1 MCNSHV
7 RNMIRKIKKTRL
19 QLFHYDVN
27 KSPSMMSR
35 SVLLEIVKERPPL
48 LSTVV
53 LTLGIEYPDK
63 SCTKVVNMD
72 ECIHNFDIV
81 ICSNDLKVAVDF
93 FIFCC
98 VQSNKILYIHNHNL
112 QYIPDK
118 DIFVIGVA
126 HWPSFLKVN
135 SLHRLLILLSL
146 ILFVFIFIF
155 LRLLSRKIMSKN

>member
-1 MCNSHV
+1 
-7 RNMIRKIKKTRL
+7 
-19 QLFHYDVN
+19 
-27 KSPSMMSR
+27 
-35 SVLLEIVKERPPL
+35 
-48 LSTVV
+48 
-53 LTLGIEYPDK
+53 
-63 SCTKVVNMD
+63 MD

-81 ICSNDLKVAVDF
+81 ICSINLKLAVDF

-118 DIFVIGVA
+118 DISVIGLA

-146 ILFVFIFIF
+146 ILFVFIFTF
-155 LRLLSRKIMSKN
+155 LRLLSRKIMSKKLKASYNTFLTLSEKILVIRRGELPVLKQLFCVHNPIANIG